1 MLISRLRFIFLI
13 VSTNWFR
20 LAGDA
25 ERAAAE
31 PQNENC
37 KKKKNSKELIGRLGG
52 VSSL

>member
-1 MLISRLRFIFLI
+1 MLISRVLFIFLI

-20 LAGDA
+20 LAANA

-31 PQNENC
+31 PQNEKC
-37 KKKKNSKELIGRLGG
+37 KNSKELIGRLGG